1 MRITKNTYFSTL
13 THTTL
18 LVTFC
23 DTIAG
28 IGSVMGPMD
37 GRIDGMTDKR
47 TEGRVEVRT
56 DMKDE
61 IVM

>member
-1 MRITKNTYFSTL
+1 MDSRGLKVTKNAYFSLL
-13 THTTL
+13 THTNQLL

-28 IGSVMGPMD
+28 IGSVTGRKD
-37 GRIDGMTDKR
+37 GQ
-47 TEGRVEVRT
+47 T
-56 DMKDE
+56 DMKVE